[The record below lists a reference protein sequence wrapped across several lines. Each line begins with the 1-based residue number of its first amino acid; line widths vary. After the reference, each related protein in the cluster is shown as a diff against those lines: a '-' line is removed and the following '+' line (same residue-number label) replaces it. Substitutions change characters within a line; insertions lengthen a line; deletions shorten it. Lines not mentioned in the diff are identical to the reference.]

1 MKFHGRCCHFYW
13 VPKTCLLW
21 TFSHVLV
28 KHLVKSQHLASS
40 IPNPCPCWNSPLN
53 DYNYH
58 LRTKRDSVP
67 KMDMTSERVE
77 QWLQCCCWS
86 LDLLLHRPAVLF
98 ILFTV
103 GILGRCTK
111 EYHGWNPEHLP
122 FDLNGGP
129 TNLKID
135 PLQSEHHL
143 WPNNSIL
150 MFSIHV
156 FLWVQIPKHHIQGHL
171 HKTSS
176 WWNIPTFRCY

>member
-13 VPKTCLLW
+13 VPKKCLLG

-135 PLQSEHHL
+135 PSPVGTSPLTQQLHSYVLHSCFPMG
-143 WPNNSIL
+143 PNS
-150 MFSIHV
+150 
-156 FLWVQIPKHHIQGHL
+156 Q
-171 HKTSS
+171 TSY
-176 WWNIPTFRCY
+176 PRAFA